1 MKLFKKLVKS
11 YFIFGF
17 GVIFGSIISSVVTYS
32 TMTFAYGSPDAAKI
46 FQIKECLEEKI
57 NE

>member
-1 MKLFKKLVKS
+1 MKLFKTFIKS
-11 YFIFGF
+11 YLVFGL
-17 GVIFGSIISSVVTYS
+17 GVIFGATVSTVVTYS

-46 FQIKECLEEKI
+46 FQIKECLEEKN